1 MGYRCNKFLKR
12 LCGFLTDHD
21 QRRVMGVGILYVLG
35 FPILLIMILV
45 GSLKAAPP
53 GEENPACPAEPN
65 LPWFLVL
72 GGIGISILLLVRIG
86 INTIMHHVKNTWQ
99 DSRGVCCEFSCN
111 LLYDIIVMVIMVMWL
126 ITVSWW
132 VFRHRIGPDS
142 LYAILGKE
150 KLDNF
155 RASLGDNDTIYN
167 IQFVDAE
174 SNSFCDQLLYLV
186 ASVLLSFGW
195 IVLTGAL
202 IVFISDKIFNK
213 IVFCRLCSSIT
224 MNKHLLG
231 TDEEQIIIQSN
242 DYHPSYTVDL

>member
-1 MGYRCNKFLKR
+1 MRYRFNNCLKR
-12 LCGFLTDHD
+12 LFGFLTDHD

-35 FPILLIMILV
+35 FPILLLMILV

-132 VFRHRIGPDS
+132 VFRHRIGPDT
-142 LYAILGKE
+142 LYSILGKE

-167 IQFVDAE
+167 VG
-174 SNSFCDQLLYLV
+174 LY
-186 ASVLLSFGW
+186 
-195 IVLTGAL
+195 ILTN
-202 IVFISDKIFNK
+202 I
-213 IVFCRLCSSIT
+213 
-224 MNKHLLG
+224 
-231 TDEEQIIIQSN
+231 
-242 DYHPSYTVDL
+242 

>member
-1 MGYRCNKFLKR
+1 MGYRCNKCLKR

-35 FPILLIMILV
+35 FPILFLMILI

-132 VFRHRIGPDS
+132 VFRHRIGPNS
-142 LYAILGKE
+142 LYSILGKE

-167 IQFVDAE
+167 VGLYISTNIQILCDSSRSSLLMLSLTPSVT
-174 SNSFCDQLLYLV
+174 NSSTWL
-186 ASVLLSFGW
+186 LLSSSPLAGLSSL
-195 IVLTGAL
+195 VPSLSSSL
-202 IVFISDKIFNK
+202 IRSST
-213 IVFCRLCSSIT
+213 RLSS
-224 MNKHLLG
+224 
-231 TDEEQIIIQSN
+231 
-242 DYHPSYTVDL
+242 VDSAAASP

>member
-1 MGYRCNKFLKR
+1 MGYRFNKCLKR
-12 LCGFLTDHD
+12 LFGFLTDHD

-35 FPILLIMILV
+35 FPILLLMILV

-99 DSRGVCCEFSCN
+99 NSRGVCCEFSCN

-155 RASLGDNDTIYN
+155 RASLGDNDIIYN
-167 IQFVDAE
+167 VGLYISTNIQILCE
-174 SNSFCDQLLYLV
+174 SSRSSLLMLSLTLSVTNSSTWL
-186 ASVLLSFGW
+186 LLSSSLLAGLSSL
-195 IVLTGAL
+195 VPSLSSSL
-202 IVFISDKIFNK
+202 IRSST
-213 IVFCRLCSSIT
+213 RLSS
-224 MNKHLLG
+224 
-231 TDEEQIIIQSN
+231 
-242 DYHPSYTVDL
+242 VDSAAASL